1 MVLASNH
8 FGFDPEVESKDNI
21 DPGCKPLVV
30 PWNQEGPQTFGHSR
44 HVRVIS
50 SDTNLWLTINVFLFE
65 HDGYLIFSGSA
76 LIFVLKLVKV
86 PDNLFTFILFRTC
99 G

>member
-30 PWNQEGPQTFGHSR
+30 PWYEEGPQTFGHSR
-44 HVRVIS
+44 HTWVIG
-50 SDTNLWLTINVFLFE
+50 SDTNLLLHIIISSDNR
-65 HDGYLIFSGSA
+65 YLIFGGSA
-76 LIFVLKLVKV
+76 LIFVLELVKV
-86 PDNLFTFILFRTC
+86 PDNLFTFILFRTS
-99 G
+99 GD